1 MPDLKK
7 TRNRLYLV
15 VAILVV
21 LDIAAVAL
29 LMTPIAGRENV
40 RQQEL
45 RQAWMNLKARESAP
59 WRGLDKKIPQA
70 KREIAAFYQDRFPTS
85 YSAISTEL
93 DKIAA
98 GSGVRVSS
106 ERYGQKDADVPSLER
121 VEIEA
126 DVSGDYV
133 PLAKFIN
140 ALERSQLFFIIDGL
154 DLGGEQSGGVRLH
167 IKIETYLRNS

>member
-1 MPDLKK
+1 MPDLKR
-7 TRNRLYLV
+7 TRNRLYVV
-15 VAILVV
+15 VAV
-21 LDIAAVAL
+21 LLALDVAAVAL
-29 LMTPIAGRENV
+29 LMTPIAGRESV
-40 RQQEL
+40 RQQDL
-45 RQAWMNLKARESAP
+45 RQAWLNLKARESAP

-70 KREIAAFYQDRFPTS
+70 KREIAAFYQDRFPSS
-85 YSAISTEL
+85 YSAISTNL

-98 GSGVRVSS
+98 ESGVRVSS
-106 ERYGQKDADVPSLER
+106 ERYAQKDAEVPSLGR

-154 DLGGEQSGGVRLH
+154 DLGGEQTGGVRLH

>member
-1 MPDLKK
+1 MPDLKR
-7 TRNRLYLV
+7 TRNRLYVV
-15 VAILVV
+15 VAV
-21 LDIAAVAL
+21 LLALDVAAVAL
-29 LMTPIAGRENV
+29 LMTPIAGRESV
-40 RQQEL
+40 RQQDL
-45 RQAWMNLKARESAP
+45 RQAWLNLKARESAP

-70 KREIAAFYQDRFPTS
+70 KREIAAFYQDRFPSS
-85 YSAISTEL
+85 YSAISTNL

-98 GSGVRVSS
+98 ESGVRVSS
-106 ERYGQKDADVPSLER
+106 ERYAQKDAEVPSLDR

-154 DLGGEQSGGVRLH
+154 DLGGEQTGGVRLH

>member
-1 MPDLKK
+1 MPDLKR
-7 TRNRLYLV
+7 TRNRLYVV
-15 VAILVV
+15 VAV
-21 LDIAAVAL
+21 LLALDVAAVAL
-29 LMTPIAGRENV
+29 LMTPIAGRESV
-40 RQQEL
+40 RQQDL
-45 RQAWMNLKARESAP
+45 RQAWLNLKARESAP

-70 KREIAAFYQDRFPTS
+70 KREIAAFYQDRFPSS
-85 YSAISTEL
+85 YSAISTNL

-98 GSGVRVSS
+98 ESGVRVSS
-106 ERYGQKDADVPSLER
+106 ERYAQKDAEVPSLNR

-154 DLGGEQSGGVRLH
+154 DLGGEQTGGVRLH

>member
-1 MPDLKK
+1 MPDLKQ
-7 TRNRLYLV
+7 TRNRLYIV
-15 VAILVV
+15 VGV
-21 LDIAAVAL
+21 LLALDVAAVAL
-29 LMTPIAGRENV
+29 LMTPMAGRESV

-45 RQAWMNLKARESAP
+45 RQAWLNLKARESAP
-59 WRGLDKKIPQA
+59 WRGLDSKIPQA
-70 KREIAAFYQDRFPTS
+70 KREIAVFYQDRFPSS
-85 YSAISTEL
+85 YSAISTDL

-98 GSGVRVSS
+98 ESGVRVSS
-106 ERYGQKDADVPSLER
+106 ERYAQKDAEVASLDR

-140 ALERSQLFFIIDGL
+140 ALERSRLFFIIDGL
-154 DLGGEQSGGVRLH
+154 DLGGEQTGSVRLH